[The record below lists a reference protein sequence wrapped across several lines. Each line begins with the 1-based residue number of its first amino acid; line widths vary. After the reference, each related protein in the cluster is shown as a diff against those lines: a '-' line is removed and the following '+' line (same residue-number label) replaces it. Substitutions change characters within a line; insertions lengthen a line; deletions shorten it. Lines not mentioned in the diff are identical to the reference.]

1 MNAQTNEPVTS
12 YGIIIY
18 KIKDKI
24 PYILMINRKDS
35 LCYIDFLRGKYNPY
49 NINYVQILFDKCST
63 EEKQRILTIDFDTLW
78 KQLWL
83 IDEIDKTHFMKDY
96 EKGSSKFNILRN
108 GYTCSKTNQLINFH
122 YFMNQSKTNY
132 QSSEWE
138 FPKGRKERN
147 ESNKECA
154 IREFQE
160 ETTILPNE
168 YDLIVNIMPLSENYL
183 GENKVKYRHIYY
195 VAHLI
200 DENKEIQLDKSNKE
214 QCLEI
219 SEIKWLS
226 YQDSLGH
233 IRNYHKTRELV
244 IHKIFSFLQKID
256 DYKFI

>member
-1 MNAQTNEPVTS
+1 MNAQTNGPVTS

-49 NINYVQILFDKCST
+49 NINYVQILIDKCSI
-63 EEKQRILTIDFDTLW
+63 EEKERILTIDFDTLW

-83 IDEIDKTHFMKDY
+83 IDEIDKTHFIRDY
-96 EKGSSKFNILRN
+96 EKGSSKFNILKT
-108 GYTCSKTNQLINFH
+108 GYTCSKTDKFINFH
-122 YFMNQSKTNY
+122 YFMNQSKTKY

-138 FPKGRKERN
+138 FPKGRKEKN

-160 ETTILPNE
+160 ETNITPSE
-168 YDLIVNIMPLSENYL
+168 YNLIVNIMPLSENYL

-195 VAHLI
+195 VAQLI
-200 DENKEIQLDKSNKE
+200 DENKKVQLDKSNKD

-219 SEIKWLS
+219 SGVKWLS
-226 YQDSLGH
+226 YQDSLQH

-244 IHKIFSFLQKID
+244 IHRIFSFLQKID